1 MMSELNYLK
10 KIRKASEFL
19 IQEGI
24 PKNIDLA
31 IILGSGLGG
40 IADEYGNK
48 QKISYKKIPF
58 FEEPT
63 VEKHEGNLY
72 YKIINGKKILFL
84 QGRLHLYEGYSS
96 KTVTFPIRVLQFL
109 HCKKIVISNAA
120 GGVTDNLK
128 IGDIMLIVDHINL
141 MGENPLVGNNF
152 PKLGK
157 RFPSMRNVYSRE
169 LIKKVDGIAKNIGL
183 NLKKG
188 VYVGLKGPSLETN
201 SEYKMVKI
209 IGGDAVGMST
219 VPEVI
224 TAAHAG
230 IKVIGFSIITNIFK
244 PEEENIDTH
253 EKITEVAEKSSK
265 KLIKIVKEVINDL
278 T

>member
-1 MMSELNYLK
+1 MMSKLNYLK
-10 KIRKASEFL
+10 KIKKASDYL
-19 IQEGI
+19 LQKGI
-24 PKNIDLA
+24 PENIDLA
-31 IILGSGLGG
+31 IILGSGLGE
-40 IADEYGNK
+40 IADEYENK

-58 FEEPT
+58 FEQPT
-63 VEKHEGNLY
+63 VKKHEGNLY
-72 YKIINGKKILFL
+72 FKVINGKKILFL

-109 HCKKIVISNAA
+109 GCKKIVISNAA
-120 GGVTDNLK
+120 GGVSNNLK
-128 IGDIMLIVDHINL
+128 IGDIMIIVDHINL
-141 MGENPLVGNNF
+141 IGENYQQ
-152 PKLGK
+152 LGK
-157 RFPSMRNVYSRE
+157 RFPSMKNVYSRE

-183 NLKKG
+183 NLQKG

-244 PEEENIDTH
+244 PKDEKIDTH
-253 EKITEVAEKSSK
+253 EKITKVAERSSK
-265 KLIKIVKEVINDL
+265 KLIKIVKELINDL